1 MTDAEFDRCMAVL
14 HAVHP
19 PHHWRHYATRKGIT
33 RCEWAVNVVR
43 CGELATF
50 DGDELTRLVIAAH
63 QYRVRVAV
71 VAHCRG
77 YIRLQ
82 LNPRGDT
89 GRTDQRHPGFERLAV
104 ARG

>member
-1 MTDAEFDRCMAVL
+1 MTDPEFDRCMAVL
-14 HAVHP
+14 RAVHP
-19 PHHWRHYATRKGIT
+19 DHHWRHYATRRGIL
-33 RCEWAVNVVR
+33 RSEWCVDVVR

-63 QYRVRVAV
+63 THRVRVAL

-82 LNPRGDT
+82 LNPRAET
-89 GRTDQRHPGFERLAV
+89 GRGDQRHPGIDRLV
-104 ARG
+104 AT